1 MIARALRK
9 AAPRAAVIA
18 APRRGLGALRARL
31 ADLVEDRGETEVL
44 QYGAMKWTVRDAKRY
59 GDGLARG
66 LAEFGVQAGDAVASL
81 LSPDAPEQHCI
92 ELAAAVSGVVSCR
105 VDAALGAR
113 GVRDALNEAEARVV
127 VHDGSDEQLELLR
140 EAVPGFGGYASRTA
154 RAFFSPAVP
163 SLKCFVSTALD
174 MQPAS
179 HNYQHLLALDARPLE
194 LPPLADDA
202 PLARVFGDGA
212 TQSWT
217 HREAAEA
224 GALPALAAVL
234 HLRPT
239 RFADRLLQRGIGF
252 GIEALVA
259 VHGLAGRHDRL
270 HVLVKVL

>member
-1 MIARALRK
+1 MIARALRN
-9 AAPRAAVIA
+9 APRAQCSEAP
-18 APRRGLGALRARL
+18 PRRRDTRARL

-217 HREAAEA
+217 C
-224 GALPALAAVL
+224 
-234 HLRPT
+234 
-239 RFADRLLQRGIGF
+239 LLYTSPSPRDQRGSRMPSS
-252 GIEALVA
+252 A
-259 VHGLAGRHDRL
+259 
-270 HVLVKVL
+270 

>member
-1 MIARALRK
+1 MRCLRASAAAARAFRG
-9 AAPRAAVIA
+9 
-18 APRRGLGALRARL
+18 APRRDLGALRARL

-66 LAEFGVQAGDAVASL
+66 LAEFGVQEGDAVASL

-105 VDAALGAR
+105 VDATLGAR
-113 GVRDALNEAEARVV
+113 GVRDALNEAGAKVV
-127 VHDGSDEQLELLR
+127 VHDGSDAQLELLS

-154 RAFFSPAVP
+154 EAFFSPAVP

-194 LPPLADDA
+194 LPSVADDA
-202 PLARVFGDGA
+202 PLACVFGDGPIE
-212 TQSWT
+212 SWT

-224 GALPALAAVL
+224 DALPALAAVL

-239 RFADRLLQRGIGF
+239 RFDASATGMTERVGI
-252 GIEALVA
+252 LNP
-259 VHGLAGRHDRL
+259 RS
-270 HVLVKVL
+270 

>member
-154 RAFFSPAVP
+154 RAFFSPTVP

-239 RFADRLLQRGIGF
+239 RFDASATGLTERVGILNPRF
-252 GIEALVA
+252 
-259 VHGLAGRHDRL
+259 
-270 HVLVKVL
+270 